1 MKIAEA
7 YEVVVQKEKITEY
20 LLNKSHPDG
29 MSKAKFFLGLGFTI
43 EKWKIFSDRLLN
55 LCENFD
61 VFETETTKYGTK
73 YVINGTLNTPDNRN
87 PKITTIWFVGK
98 NELLAKL
105 VTAYPYKND

>member
-43 EKWKIFSDRLLN
+43 EKMEDIFRQTIRLMRK
-55 LCENFD
+55 F
-61 VFETETTKYGTK
+61 
-73 YVINGTLNTPDNRN
+73 
-87 PKITTIWFVGK
+87 
-98 NELLAKL
+98 
-105 VTAYPYKND
+105 